1 MKIIDFKTGKEE
13 IFCDSPN
20 HPKTEAH
27 GQISVHF
34 WFGSKNDMKQG
45 SLHLC
50 DDCADN
56 LMRLLET
63 EFKTKNFLKTIEE
76 F

>member
-1 MKIIDFKTGKEE
+1 MKTVDFTTGKEE
-13 IFCDSPN
+13 IFCDGPD
-20 HPKTEAH
+20 HAQREAH
-27 GQISVHF
+27 GQVTIHF
-34 WFGSKNDMKQG
+34 WYGSKNDMKQG

-50 DDCADN
+50 DECADN
-56 LMRLLET
+56 VMFLLEK